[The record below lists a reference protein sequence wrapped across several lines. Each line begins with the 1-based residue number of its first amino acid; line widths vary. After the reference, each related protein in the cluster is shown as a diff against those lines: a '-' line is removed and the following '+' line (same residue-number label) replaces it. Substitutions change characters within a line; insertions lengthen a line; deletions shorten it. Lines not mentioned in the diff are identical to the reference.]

1 MPDLG
6 FLYVRIGAKT
16 DELDEGQKRARKSLE
31 DLGASM
37 RRAVNDAAKLGV
49 AAGAAGAAILSGIVV
64 SSARGADEIRRL
76 AELSGTTAREFQ
88 RNAAAARRFGI
99 EGDKLADIYKDMQDR
114 VGDFMH
120 TGGGPLLDFF
130 EQVAPKIGVTADQ
143 FRALS
148 GPDALQLYVN
158 SLERANLSQADMVF
172 YLEAVAGDASRL
184 LPLLRD
190 NGELMREFGDEAE
203 RVGAVLSNVEVEQLA
218 AVNRSLETIRETVTG
233 VKNQIAVALGP
244 VVGELAE
251 RFRALSVQNSGFRE
265 QIQRVIE
272 TGIRGFGKFLDV
284 LQGMR
289 VAGKAAELVFVGF
302 RATVVSV
309 AQIAGEA
316 VSRLIDEVIEKANAG
331 IDALNRLPKID
342 IARIDPVSDSAFM
355 ETLREMGETAR
366 RSVGEVR
373 AELHE
378 LAMQELPS
386 EKFERFLATVRDRAE
401 ETAAAAADAREQL
414 RLETLGGDT
423 SVGAVGSGE
432 EDEAE
437 RKRQEA
443 ALERL
448 RERVMTEAEILAK
461 RHAEELEE
469 LAAHNEAKRL
479 LDEEYYALRTEL
491 EAKHQEEMRELRER
505 AMTDAERF
513 EAMSLRGRIATVTA
527 GLARMTAGVAQHNE
541 KLFRLNQAAALAEAA
556 IALPKAI
563 LDSYKNAGGYP
574 WGIAPAAAMA
584 ATGAAQIQA
593 IRSATFAGGGGGV
606 APSAAGTTAAPATSD
621 IGAGQGG
628 GGIRERVFRVQGI
641 SPTELFSGSAV
652 RGLLEALQEAIDDGG
667 RLVFD

>member
-1 MPDLG
+1 MPSLG
-6 FLYVRIGAKT
+6 SLFVQIGAKT
-16 DELDEGQKRARKSLE
+16 DGLDKGGERARRTLK

-37 RRAVNDAAKLGV
+37 RGVINTAGKLGV
-49 AAGAAGAAILSGIVV
+49 AAGAAGAALIAGLARSGMQAIDANAKLARSLQASVDAIRGLQIAAEGAGLSDLEGSLNRLNRRLGAVEMGGGPAIEAVK
-64 SSARGADEIRRL
+64 RLGLNLDELRKMDADERVAAIADAVRDFGGSAQEAARHLQNLGFEQREALGFFRAGGDAIR
-76 AELSGTTAREFQ
+76 
-88 RNAAAARRFGI
+88 AARREVEEYGLSVSAIDAAKI
-99 EGDKLADIYKDMQDR
+99 EA
-114 VGDFMH
+114 
-120 TGGGPLLDFF
+120 
-130 EQVAPKIGVTADQ
+130 
-143 FRALS
+143 
-148 GPDALQLYVN
+148 
-158 SLERANLSQADMVF
+158 
-172 YLEAVAGDASRL
+172 AGDAMQRIG
-184 LPLLRD
+184 RI
-190 NGELMREFGDEAE
+190 AE
-203 RVGAVLSNVEVEQLA
+203 VIRTSLAVKLA
-218 AVNRSLETIRETVTG
+218 PILQGLADRFN
-233 VKNQIAVALGP
+233 
-244 VVGELAE
+244 ELARANNGWRDQIE
-251 RFRALSVQNSGFRE
+251 RA
-265 QIQRVIE
+265 IE
-272 TGIRGFGKFLDV
+272 VGIRGFGKFLDV
-284 LQGMR
+284 IQGLR
-289 VAGKAAELVFVGF
+289 VAFKASELVLVGF
-302 RATVVSV
+302 RAAVVSV

-331 IDALNRLPKID
+331 IDALNKLPKID

-355 ETLREMGETAR
+355 ETLREMGEAAR
-366 RSVGEVR
+366 QSVGEVR

-386 EKFERFLATVRDRAE
+386 EKFARFLDEVRARADEAAQAVVRADEALRGMEVTDRPAE
-401 ETAAAAADAREQL
+401 A
-414 RLETLGGDT
+414 
-423 SVGAVGSGE
+423 E
-432 EDEAE
+432 EDEGE
-437 RKRQEA
+437 RKRHQA

-461 RHAEELEE
+461 RHAEELAE

-479 LDEEYYALRTEL
+479 LDEEYYALRTAL
-491 EAKHQEEMRELRER
+491 EEKHQEEMRELRER

-621 IGAGQGG
+621 VGAGQGG